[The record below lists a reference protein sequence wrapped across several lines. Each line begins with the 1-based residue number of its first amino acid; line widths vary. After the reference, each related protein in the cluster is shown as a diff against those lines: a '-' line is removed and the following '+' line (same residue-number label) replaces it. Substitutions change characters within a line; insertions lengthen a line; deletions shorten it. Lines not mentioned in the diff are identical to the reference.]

1 MQQSAEWEARDES
14 QDLERFVKLVRR
26 LRTISR
32 AEIDKT
38 RFKKTSKKDDLKNS
52 NGVLMSIVE

>member
-1 MQQSAEWEARDES
+1 MQQSAEWEACDES
-14 QDLERFVKLVRR
+14 QDLESFVKLVRR

-52 NGVLMSIVE
+52 NGVLMSIVK